1 MLQVLARQVSDN
13 YLPEVFWKVS
23 NDGPADVTPER
34 TADEEEDLA
43 LSLMIK
49 IDDDMD
55 EDE

>member
-1 MLQVLARQVSDN
+1 
-13 YLPEVFWKVS
+13 
-23 NDGPADVTPER
+23 VTPER